1 MEIEHV
7 TLYTTFPDEG
17 TARRLCRML
26 VEEGLVACANLLPI
40 QSIYQWEEAIEEE
53 REVAA
58 LLKTRAELIAEVEA
72 TLCAAHPYEVPALV
86 VWPIVAGH
94 PPYLDWIDFAT
105 EEAIERAEAAPG
117 EPGDDEDPLP

>member
-7 TLYTTFPDEG
+7 TLYTTFPDAD

-26 VEEGLVACANLLPI
+26 VEEGLVACANLVPI
-40 QSIYQWEEAIEEE
+40 QSIYQWEDKIEEE
-53 REVAA
+53 GEVAA
-58 LLKTRAELIAEVEA
+58 LLKTRVELIGDVEA

-86 VWPIVAGH
+86 AWPIVAGH

-105 EEAIERAEAAPG
+105 LEAAERAEDARA
-117 EPGDDEDPLP
+117 ESDDQDPMP